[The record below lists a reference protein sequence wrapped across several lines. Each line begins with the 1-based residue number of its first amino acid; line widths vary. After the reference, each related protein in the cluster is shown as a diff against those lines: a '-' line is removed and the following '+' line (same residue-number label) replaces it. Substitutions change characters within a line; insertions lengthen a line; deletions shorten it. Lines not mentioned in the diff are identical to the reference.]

1 MGLPSGL
8 EVLAFFQGV
17 LVTGQDLVGQRIK
30 TIRRQ
35 RGLSQAQLA
44 HPELSDSYVSLIESG
59 KRTPT
64 PAVLELLAQKLD
76 CSLTYLVNG
85 VTAEQMEEIEVGLRF
100 ARLALENG
108 EAQEARRRYTE
119 LLTDTSLTGLAQLRQ
134 EAEYGCALATEACGD
149 RAEAIRLLKGLR
161 ADTERPMSVE
171 WQVAVAVALCRC
183 YRDEGELGEAV
194 RVGEAL
200 LGGNS
205 RPAWTDALIE
215 LGSTLLSVYRTRGD
229 LLRARH
235 FASELL
241 SAAEL
246 LGTPRAIVAASWNAA
261 FVAQETGR
269 GEEGMSLLERAMA
282 IQSENGGDP
291 RNLARLRV
299 AYATMIVRTRA
310 TDVEAGRD
318 LLLRALRELGE
329 SSASVLDK
337 ARCNI
342 ELARAELA
350 LGHPREAVQYARVAD
365 EALRESGGEHWAD
378 ANLVQGQALLLL
390 HEDEEAAVA
399 LGNANESFDPAP
411 MRRRAQS
418 WMTVA
423 EAYDRLHDHDQ
434 SILAAQKALACVG
447 L

>member
-1 MGLPSGL
+1 M
-8 EVLAFFQGV
+8 
-17 LVTGQDLVGQRIK
+17 GQRIK

-183 YRDEGELGEAV
+183 HRDEGELGEAV

-200 LGGNS
+200 LGGTS

-282 IQSENGGDP
+282 IQSENGDH

-299 AYATMIVRTRA
+299 AYATMIVRTRVN
-310 TDVEAGRD
+310 DVEAARD
-318 LLLRALRELGE
+318 LLVRAQRELGE

-337 ARCNI
+337 ARCQI
-342 ELARAELA
+342 ELGRTELAMGNPRAAVENARA
-350 LGHPREAVQYARVAD
+350 AD
-365 EALRESGGEHWAD
+365 DMLRESRGEHWAD
-378 ANLVQGQALLLL
+378 ANLVQGQALLIL

-399 LGNANESFDPAP
+399 LGHATEAFDPAP
-411 MRRRAQS
+411 MRRWAQS

-434 SILAAQKALACVG
+434 SIIAAQKALACVG